1 MKEIKAYIRKE
12 RLDAVIYALAQ
23 VEGLSGVSV
32 NTITGFGRSR
42 GVLRMV
48 DFETHIKV
56 EAVCVEDLKDKVV
69 QTILETAH
77 TGIRGDGK
85 IFIADIAEAWRIESK
100 EEIGHAP

>member
-12 RLDAVIYALAQ
+12 RLDAVINALAQ

-42 GVLRMV
+42 GILRMI

-56 EAVCVEDLKDKVV
+56 EAVCAKDLKDKVV

-85 IFIADIAEAWRIESK
+85 IFVADIAEAWRIETK
-100 EEIGHAP
+100 EEIRIAP